1 MKGKKVNT
9 ATQTEVNTLTGI
21 AKAMRR
27 RAQVSSV
34 ADTAAAKP
42 IGKPTPD
49 SAKAH
54 EKGRA
59 AAGYALAEKAWRYVQ
74 NDDLTLRDL
83 ASDIIYLDN
92 AARAQFREELNAR
105 KDAAKA
111 STRIGMAEDNAESNI
126 SRGGQVSSAFV
137 RISELMVISRAA
149 DVGMKPADICE
160 WMNKYGHGV
169 GSAKDGKVVWTDLSF
184 ANILKACR
192 SVTESGAIL
201 RDGVMIKVADPK
213 KRTAGRKA
221 DSPADKLRKFMLTN
235 FNPKDL
241 PMLANVVKQL
251 AATVHSKVDAKTAL
265 DAMKPK
271 KAAKKG

>member
-1 MKGKKVNT
+1 MNT

-34 ADTAAAKP
+34 ANTAEAKP

-111 STRIGMAEDNAESNI
+111 TTRVGMKADDEASNI
-126 SRGGQVSSAFV
+126 NRGAAVRSAFV

-149 DVGMKPADICE
+149 DVGMKPADVCE
-160 WMNKYGHGV
+160 YMNTQGHGI
-169 GSAKDGKVVWTDLSF
+169 GSGKDGKVVWTDLSF
-184 ANILKACR
+184 ANILSACR
-192 SVTESGAIL
+192 SVIESGAVL
-201 RDGVMIKVADPK
+201 RDGVKVKLADPT

-251 AATVHSKVDAKTAL
+251 ADTVHSKVDAKTAL
-265 DAMKPK
+265 DSMKK
-271 KAAKKG
+271 KPTAKK